1 MNFLVGLLGVA
12 VSITGVTGF
21 TLTDNH
27 YLSFSFVIIGL
38 VLVSISVMFKDS

>member
-12 VSITGVTGF
+12 VSIISVTGF
-21 TLTDNH
+21 TLTDNY

-38 VLVSISVMFKDS
+38 VLVSISIMFKDS